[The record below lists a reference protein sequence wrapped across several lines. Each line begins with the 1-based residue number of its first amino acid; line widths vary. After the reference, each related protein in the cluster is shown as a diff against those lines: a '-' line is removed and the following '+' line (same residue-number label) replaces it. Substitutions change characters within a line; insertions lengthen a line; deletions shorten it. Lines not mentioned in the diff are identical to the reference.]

1 MTANSLEPN
10 DFLKVL
16 DEIKRLLE
24 LDARLKPLIKFYIN
38 KGNADEIET
47 KTQEATTELPVQS
60 EGLVFGGATNESN
73 PSSEVFPGA
82 SA

>member
-1 MTANSLEPN
+1 MTVNSLEPN
-10 DFLKVL
+10 DFLKVT

-47 KTQEATTELPVQS
+47 KTQEATTIEPVQS
-60 EGLVFGGATNESN
+60 EGVVLGGATNEGN
-73 PSSEVFPGA
+73 PSSEVLPGA

>member
-1 MTANSLEPN
+1 MTVNSLEPN
-10 DFLKVL
+10 DFLKVT

-47 KTQEATTELPVQS
+47 ETQETTTELPVQP
-60 EGLVFGGATNESN
+60 EGMVLGRTENECN
-73 PSSEVFPGA
+73 PSSEVLPGA